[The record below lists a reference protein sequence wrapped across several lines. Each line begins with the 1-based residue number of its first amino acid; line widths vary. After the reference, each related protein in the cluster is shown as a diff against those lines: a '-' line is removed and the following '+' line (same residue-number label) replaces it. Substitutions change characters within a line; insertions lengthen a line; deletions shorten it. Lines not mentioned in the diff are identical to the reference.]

1 MSDIPSSVRAFLKS
15 DATVLAAFGERIV
28 VQYVPDGTAYPFAV
42 IRTVSDPAF
51 YTQDGESRRET
62 IIQID
67 TFDDSLADAYTNAIK
82 IRDALT
88 GHSGTMG
95 SHTVGGVFVREGQD
109 QWMSDARHFK
119 VFYQY
124 VINWTVT

>member
-1 MSDIPSSVRAFLKS
+1 MIPSSVRTYLRT
-15 DATVLAAFGERIV
+15 DTDVLAAFGQRIFV
-28 VQYVPDGTAYPFAV
+28 LYVPDGTAYPFAV
-42 IRTVSDPAF
+42 IRTVTDPAF
-51 YTQDGESRRET
+51 YTQDGESTRET

-67 TFDDSLADAYTNAIK
+67 TFDDSLSDAYTNAGK

-88 GHSGTMG
+88 GYSGVIG
-95 SHTVGGVFVREGQD
+95 SHTVGGIFVREGKD